1 MWVCVCVFESGLKQ
15 RGSDEVKVS
24 REDDGSEGLQ

>member
-1 MWVCVCVFESGLKQ
+1 MRVHVRVLETGLKQ
-15 RGSDEVKVS
+15 RGSEEVKVS